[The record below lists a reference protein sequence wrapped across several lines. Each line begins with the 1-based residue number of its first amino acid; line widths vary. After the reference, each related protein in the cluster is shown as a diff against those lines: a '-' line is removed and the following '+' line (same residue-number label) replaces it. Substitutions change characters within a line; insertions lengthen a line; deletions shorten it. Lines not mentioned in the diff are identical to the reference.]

1 VGKLTVEVQGVSSKA
16 FTANGAD
23 FSITAKPNC
32 SLTPDQKLW
41 VFSAIASFSLIVA
54 TGFTLAGAWLVFPFA
69 GLELLALGFAFYVI
83 HCHSGDYESITIA
96 GDDLAIEKR
105 DYKNTSRVVFHR
117 YWARVVLRDTPS
129 GEQRLWLRSHGK
141 EVEFGRYLNNDAR
154 LILASQLKRRT
165 GVIY

>member
-1 VGKLTVEVQGVSSKA
+1 MVSETFAK
-16 FTANGAD
+16 GD
-23 FSITAKPNC
+23 VDYSIMAKPNC
-32 SLTPDQKLW
+32 SLTPDQKIW
-41 VFSAIASFSLIVA
+41 VFFAIASFSLIVA

-69 GLELLALGFAFYVI
+69 GLELFALGFAFYVI

-117 YWARVVLRDTPS
+117 YWARVVLRETAS
-129 GEQRLWLRSHGK
+129 GEQMLWLRSHGK

-154 LILASQLKRRT
+154 LILANQLKRRT
-165 GVIY
+165 GLIY